1 MYRRLRVL
9 HRICGLIGAVFLIVI
24 SITGFLLA
32 LKGQVSA
39 IKVPTQKG
47 TKVATSQDIIHP
59 AKVLEV
65 VFGLGIAEL
74 AEASHIDR
82 LELHL
87 SKNVYKVT
95 SKEGYHEVQVDVA
108 SGKVL
113 SIGTRNDQ
121 LLEDIHDLSYFNP
134 AFRIWLLPVVATLL
148 FALGTTGLTI
158 YFTPIVRRIQFKKSK
173 GQSQP
178 PASSP

>member
-9 HRICGLIGAVFLIVI
+9 HRICGLIGASFLIAI

-47 TKVATSQDIIHP
+47 TQVASNQEIMHP
-59 AKVLEV
+59 SAVLEV
-65 VFGLGIAEL
+65 VFALGIAEL
-74 AEASHIDR
+74 AKAEHVDR

-87 SKNVYKVT
+87 SKNVYKVS

-108 SGKVL
+108 TGKVL
-113 SIGTRNDQ
+113 SVGKRNDQ
-121 LLEDIHDLSYFNP
+121 FLEDIHDLSYFNP
-134 AFRIWLLPVVATLL
+134 AFRIWVLPVVAILL
-148 FALGTTGLTI
+148 FALGTTGLFI
-158 YFTPIVRRIQFKKSK
+158 YLNPIVRRIQFNRSK
-173 GQSQP
+173 RSGLP
-178 PASSP
+178 PSSKP

>member
-1 MYRRLRVL
+1 VL
-9 HRICGLIGAVFLIVI
+9 HRICGLIGAIFLIVI

-47 TKVATSQDIIHP
+47 TQVATSQDIIHP
-59 AKVLEV
+59 AKALEV

-74 AEASHIDR
+74 AEAGHVDR

-108 SGKVL
+108 SGRIL
-113 SIGTRNDQ
+113 SVGTRKDQ

-134 AFRIWLLPVVATLL
+134 AFRIWVLPVVATLL
-148 FALGTTGLTI
+148 FALGTTGLYI
-158 YFTPIVRRIQFKKSK
+158 YFNPIVRRIQFNRSK
-173 GQSQP
+173 RHAQP
-178 PASSP
+178 PPPKP